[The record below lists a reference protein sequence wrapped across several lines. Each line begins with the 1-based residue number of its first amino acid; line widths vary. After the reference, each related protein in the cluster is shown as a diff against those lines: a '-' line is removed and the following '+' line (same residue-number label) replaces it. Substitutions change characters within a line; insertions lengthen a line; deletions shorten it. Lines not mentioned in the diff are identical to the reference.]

1 MNIALSVLYIHPSL
15 IPEKDF
21 TVTDNWSWPELTWYN
36 KTIPQPTQADLESA
50 WLEVVKL
57 QDIETH
63 KQEQA
68 ESIAKIATLTDQLNQ
83 LALIMEEMVLERE
96 TITPT
101 MQKGLDMTNGIKN
114 ILNK

>member
-21 TVTDNWSWPELTWYN
+21 TVIDNWSWPELTWLN
-36 KTIPQPTQADLESA
+36 KTIPQPTQAELESA
-50 WLEVVKL
+50 WLEVEKL
-57 QDIETH
+57 QQDAIT
-63 KQEQA
+63 KQEKA
-68 ESIAKIATLTDQLNQ
+68 ESIAKIATLTDQLNM
-83 LALIMEEMVLERE
+83 LAIIMEEMVLERS